1 MNTLWTSQAA
11 VKATGG
17 TSTTEWSASGVSID
31 SRTVDAGD
39 LFIALTDARDG
50 HDFVASALNAGAA
63 AAVVSRRPA
72 DVPSDAP
79 LLVVDDPLSA
89 LCALAKAR
97 RAEMRGKV
105 IGVTGSVGKTST
117 KEMLRLALE
126 PQGRTHASV
135 KSYNNHWGVPLTLA
149 RMPSNTEFAV
159 IEMGM
164 NAPGE
169 ISDLTQLVRP
179 HAALITEVA
188 EAHMAGFAALKDVAR
203 AKAEIFEGLEPNGF
217 AILPRD
223 TRTYPFLL
231 RRAKKYGANPIR
243 FGTAGRPEFIL
254 SRARRD
260 DDGTSVIAKKGRER
274 FVFRL
279 GTPGKHFAMNA
290 LGALAAIDAIG
301 ADLARAALAL
311 ADWRPPAGR
320 GDRHEIHIKGAAAP
334 LLLLDDSYNAN
345 PASMKAAL
353 STLANSTPPDPTYGK
368 RVAILGDMLELGKDA
383 TEKHAKIATLKAIG
397 KLQVIHTV
405 GPDMRAL
412 HDALAGAKRS
422 DQRGRHFTDA
432 TQAREAIRELIR
444 PGDVVMVKASNGAGL
459 GALVTE
465 IKNMGKEQT

>member
-1 MNTLWTSQAA
+1 
-11 VKATGG
+11 
-17 TSTTEWSASGVSID
+17 
-31 SRTVDAGD
+31 
-39 LFIALTDARDG
+39 
-50 HDFVASALNAGAA
+50 
-63 AAVVSRRPA
+63 
-72 DVPSDAP
+72 
-79 LLVVDDPLSA
+79 
-89 LCALAKAR
+89 
-97 RAEMRGKV
+97 
-105 IGVTGSVGKTST
+105 
-117 KEMLRLALE
+117 
-126 PQGRTHASV
+126 
-135 KSYNNHWGVPLTLA
+135 
-149 RMPSNTEFAV
+149 
-159 IEMGM
+159 M

-353 STLANSTPPDPTYGK
+353 STLCTTHLQAQNAVTNAAATSQTRPKRARLFVNSSVPAMWSWSKPPTGQ
-368 RVAILGDMLELGKDA
+368 G
-383 TEKHAKIATLKAIG
+383 
-397 KLQVIHTV
+397 
-405 GPDMRAL
+405 
-412 HDALAGAKRS
+412 LARWSQK
-422 DQRGRHFTDA
+422 
-432 TQAREAIRELIR
+432 
-444 PGDVVMVKASNGAGL
+444 
-459 GALVTE
+459 
-465 IKNMGKEQT
+465 

>member
-149 RMPSNTEFAV
+149 RMPHE
-159 IEMGM
+159 
-164 NAPGE
+164 
-169 ISDLTQLVRP
+169 
-179 HAALITEVA
+179 
-188 EAHMAGFAALKDVAR
+188 
-203 AKAEIFEGLEPNGF
+203 
-217 AILPRD
+217 
-223 TRTYPFLL
+223 
-231 RRAKKYGANPIR
+231 
-243 FGTAGRPEFIL
+243 
-254 SRARRD
+254 RARRN
-260 DDGTSVIAKKGRER
+260 
-274 FVFRL
+274 F
-279 GTPGKHFAMNA
+279 
-290 LGALAAIDAIG
+290 
-301 ADLARAALAL
+301 
-311 ADWRPPAGR
+311 
-320 GDRHEIHIKGAAAP
+320 
-334 LLLLDDSYNAN
+334 
-345 PASMKAAL
+345 
-353 STLANSTPPDPTYGK
+353 
-368 RVAILGDMLELGKDA
+368 
-383 TEKHAKIATLKAIG
+383 
-397 KLQVIHTV
+397 
-405 GPDMRAL
+405 
-412 HDALAGAKRS
+412 
-422 DQRGRHFTDA
+422 
-432 TQAREAIRELIR
+432 
-444 PGDVVMVKASNGAGL
+444 
-459 GALVTE
+459 
-465 IKNMGKEQT
+465 